1 MFKFKNKNLDSGF
14 TLLEILLVVGIIAI
28 LAGIVIVAINPSRQ
42 LAAARDTERRSD
54 LKQINNALLQYYI
67 DNQSFPESV
76 ASETLTEICNSG
88 SHSQDD
94 FDCPPGTIDLSVLVP
109 KYLSAIPADPNGHT
123 ATTTG
128 YHIALNG
135 SHKPYLKAPNTEVS
149 GTYIAIGSGTGVV
162 DISIVG
168 TGTLEDPFRIYNC
181 TGLQNMNNDK
191 TASYLLI
198 DDIDCGA
205 FSGFNPIGPGYNAAA
220 FTGSLDGAGH
230 LIENVTVDGGLFG
243 VLTSGA
249 EISNLRLGN
258 INVPRGIELY
268 GVRYA
273 GALVGI
279 TSGSRIEN
287 ISIVSGSV
295 TGTSY
300 TGGII
305 GSANSGTVLAN
316 SYAIIN
322 VSGGSWFTGGLMG
335 YAHLSNTVQNSYFVG
350 SLTANNLDYAG
361 CLVGN
366 TSANITVTS
375 SYYNSG
381 VCSFVNGFGVGK
393 ATEEMKTQSTFSGWD
408 FTDIWAISGSVN
420 SGYPYLR

>member
-67 DNQSFPESV
+67 DNQSFPDTVVSD
-76 ASETLTEICNSG
+76 TLTEICNSG
-88 SHSQDD
+88 SGDGL
-94 FDCPPGTIDLSVLVP
+94 DCPANTIDLSVLVP
-109 KYLSAIPADPNGHT
+109 TYLAAIPTDPNGYT
-123 ATTTG
+123 ASTTG

-350 SLTANNLDYAG
+350 SLTANNPSYAG
-361 CLVGN
+361 CLVGYVT
-366 TSANITVTS
+366 TSITVTN

-381 VCSFVNGFGVGK
+381 MCSFVNGWGVGK
-393 ATEEMKTQSTFSGWD
+393 ATEEMKTQSTFTGWD
-408 FTDIWAISGSVN
+408 FTDIWAINASVN
-420 SGYPYLR
+420 GGYPYLR